1 LKGRWGA
8 VERVFAIRVDTPSD
22 AVKQNPGVEIRPAAT
37 ADRFPLARLVAAV
50 AEERDGIG
58 TEPPVDVERRAAR
71 FDLGRTLVADDSGR
85 IVGVL
90 FLVENELGMMVAAD
104 RRGQGIGTALVAAA
118 IEWARAHGLP
128 ELTLGVF
135 PHNAAAIALYR
146 KFGFVE
152 ERRLVEHFPRANGER
167 WDLIEMRLAL

>member
-1 LKGRWGA
+1 
-8 VERVFAIRVDTPSD
+8 VFALRVDTPSD
-22 AVKQNPGVEIRPAAT
+22 AVKQNPGVDIRPAYET
-37 ADRFPLARLVAAV
+37 DRLPLALLFAAV

-58 TEPPVDVERRAAR
+58 AEPPVDVEQRAAR
-71 FDLGRTLVADDSGR
+71 FDLDRTFVADDGGR

-90 FLVENELGMMVAAD
+90 FLHENELGMMVAAD
-104 RRGQGIGTALVAAA
+104 RRGQGVGTALVAAA
-118 IEWARAHGLP
+118 IEWARAHGLL

-135 PHNAAAIALYR
+135 PHNEAAIALYR

-152 ERRLVEHFPRANGER
+152 ERRLVEHFQRRNGER

>member
-1 LKGRWGA
+1 MR
-8 VERVFAIRVDTPSD
+8 VETPSD
-22 AVKQNPGVEIRPAAT
+22 AVKQNPGVEIRPAAE
-37 ADRFPLARLVAAV
+37 ADRLPLALLFAAV

-58 TEPPVDVERRAAR
+58 AEPPVDVEQRAAR
-71 FDLGRTLVADDSGR
+71 FDLDRTFVADDGGR
-85 IVGVL
+85 IIGVL

-104 RRGQGIGTALVAAA
+104 RRGQGVGTALVAAA

-152 ERRLVEHFPRANGER
+152 KRRLVEHFQRRNGER
-167 WDLIEMRLAL
+167 WDLIEMSLAL